1 MIEVRELKKNFG
13 DVHAVNGVSFTA
25 KSGAI
30 TGLLGPNGAG
40 KTTTIRMIG
49 TLVSIDGGSVF
60 VNGIDAA
67 RDPETVRRTSGL
79 LTDAR
84 GLYTRMTA
92 RENIRYYADMRGID
106 RAKSDHTIARFA
118 DWLDMGEILDR
129 RTEGFSQGE
138 RMKVAITRALVH
150 EPTHVILDE
159 PTNGLDV
166 MTTRALRE
174 LIKRLKSEGCTVMF
188 SSHIMQEVAALCD
201 EIIIISHGRVTAQ
214 GTTEELLA
222 MSAKDSLE
230 DAFVALAEIENH
242 QSAISTTT
250 HPMTNKNKEAA

>member
-1 MIEVRELKKNFG
+1 MIEVTNLKKSFVSAG
-13 DVHAVNGVSFTA
+13 KTVQAVDGISFVA
-25 KSGAI
+25 PDGQI

-49 TLVSIDGGSVF
+49 SLVEIGGGSIMVD
-60 VNGIDAA
+60 GIDVAKDPQRA
-67 RDPETVRRTSGL
+67 REVSGI

-92 RENIRYYADMRGID
+92 RENILYYADL
-106 RAKSDHTIARFA
+106 RAVPRQRANQVIERYVRL
-118 DWLDMGEILDR
+118 LDMKDIIDR

-138 RMKVAITRALVH
+138 KMKVSILRTLVH
-150 EPTHVILDE
+150 EPTTVILDE

-174 LIKRLKSEGCTVMF
+174 LIKQLKSEGATVMF

-201 EIIIISHGRVTAQ
+201 EILIIAHGRITAR
-214 GTTEELLA
+214 GTTADLLA
-222 MSAKDSLE
+222 ESGKDNLE
-230 DAFVALAEIENH
+230 DAFVHLAGIEEDF
-242 QSAISTTT
+242 T
-250 HPMTNKNKEAA
+250 MKAA

>member
-1 MIEVRELKKNFG
+1 MIEVRDLKKQFG
-13 DVHAVNGVSFTA
+13 EVKAVDGVTFTA

-49 TLVSIDGGSVF
+49 TLVSIGGGSVR
-60 VNGIDAA
+60 VNGLDAQL
-67 RDPETVRRTSGL
+67 DPDAVRRTSGL

-84 GLYTRMTA
+84 GLYTRLTA
-92 RENIRYYADMRGID
+92 RENIRYYADLRGIP
-106 RAKSDHTIARFA
+106 RATADATIARFA
-118 DWLDMGEILDR
+118 EWLDMQDIIDR

-138 RMKVAITRALVH
+138 RMKVAIARALVH

-174 LIKRLKSEGCTVMF
+174 MIKRLKQDGRTVMF

-201 EIIIISHGRVTAQ
+201 EIVIISHGRVTAQ
-214 GTTEELLA
+214 GTTDELLA
-222 MSAKDSLE
+222 MSGKTNLE
-230 DAFVALAEIENH
+230 DAFVTLAEIDAEV
-242 QSAISTTT
+242 AV
-250 HPMTNKNKEAA
+250 